1 MSKILSE
8 NFRLLPNPKP
18 VRPGQYA
25 EKGRAEILSL
35 DALSRVRVEITSWPG
50 YRPTELRRLDGLA
63 SATGVRSILYKDE
76 GSRFGLGSFKA
87 LGGAYA
93 VASLL
98 QGAVAAR
105 TGTRP
110 STAMLAAGNLREV
123 TSNITVTCATDGNH
137 GRSVAW
143 GAQKFGCRCV
153 IYVHPGVSQGR
164 REAITSYGAE
174 IKVVSGTYDEA
185 VRLAADDAARNGW
198 QVVSDTSYE
207 GYTDI
212 PRDVMQGYG
221 VIMDEVIDQ
230 LPDGKIPSHV
240 FVQGGVGGLAAS
252 ICSYLWERFGETA
265 PLFFVAEPEKACCLL
280 LSAEAGRPTADHGP
294 LDTIMAGLACGEI
307 SVLAWSVLDEG
318 ADGFIS
324 IQDESAA
331 ETMRILSDGR
341 FGDGQ
346 VVAGESAVA
355 GLAAML
361 LAANDPASRRLLELD
376 ENSVVL
382 VIGTEGATDPV
393 VYSSIVGRSA
403 ESVVPGWTSG
413 PKYGGG
419 RGAAISA
426 IIGAGNGDCHRRR
439 R

>member
-1 MSKILSE
+1 MAKILSE
-8 NFRLLPNPKP
+8 NFRLLPNPKL
-18 VRPGQYA
+18 VRRGPYA
-25 EKGRAEILSL
+25 AKGRAEILSL
-35 DALSRVRVEITSWPG
+35 VALSRARAEITSWPG

-63 SATGVRSILYKDE
+63 SEVGIRSILYKDE
-76 GSRFGLGSFKA
+76 GARFGLGSFKA

-110 STAMLAAGNLREV
+110 SMAMLATGRFREI
-123 TSNITVTCATDGNH
+123 TSDITVTCATDGNH

-143 GAQKFGCRCV
+143 GARKFGCGCI
-153 IYVHPGVSQGR
+153 IYVHSGVSEGR
-164 REAITSYGAE
+164 REAIASYGAE
-174 IKVVSGTYDEA
+174 VNVVSGTYDEA
-185 VRLAADDAARNGW
+185 VRKAAEDAARHRW

-221 VIMDEVIDQ
+221 VIMDEIVDQ
-230 LPDGKIPSHV
+230 LPDGKLPSHV

-252 ICSYLWERFGETA
+252 VCSYLWERYGETA
-265 PLFFVAEPEKACCLL
+265 PLFFVAEPEKARCLL
-280 LSAEAGRPTADHGP
+280 LSAEAGRPTADHGA
-294 LDTIMAGLACGEI
+294 LDTIMAGLACGEV

-318 ADGFIS
+318 TDGFIS

-331 ETMRILSDGR
+331 ETMRILADGR
-341 FGDGQ
+341 FGDSP

-355 GLAAML
+355 GLAAVL
-361 LAANDPASRRLLELD
+361 LAADDPASRRLLKLN

-382 VIGTEGATDPV
+382 VIGTEGATDPA
-393 VYSSIVGRSA
+393 VYGSIVGRSA
-403 ESVVPGWTSG
+403 ESVVPGWTSAQNAR
-413 PKYGGG
+413 PKT
-419 RGAAISA
+419 
-426 IIGAGNGDCHRRR
+426 DHR
-439 R
+439 

>member
-8 NFRLLPNPKP
+8 SFHLLPNPKP
-18 VRPGQYA
+18 ARRGEYS
-25 EKGRAEILSL
+25 EKGRAKILSL
-35 DALSRVRVEITSWPG
+35 DALSRARIEIASWSG

-63 SATGVRSILYKDE
+63 SAAGVCSILYKDE
-76 GSRFGLGSFKA
+76 GGRFGLGSFKA

-110 STAMLAAGNLREV
+110 STAMLAEGKLRAV

-153 IYVHPGVSQGR
+153 IYVHAGVSQGR
-164 REAITSYGAE
+164 REAIASYGAKIE
-174 IKVVSGTYDEA
+174 VVSGTYDDA
-185 VRLAADDAARNGW
+185 VRQAAEDAARNGW

-230 LPDGKIPSHV
+230 LPNGKIPSHV
-240 FVQGGVGGLAAS
+240 FIQGGVGGLAAS

-265 PLFFVAEPEKACCLL
+265 PLFFVAEPEKARCLL
-280 LSAEAGRPTADHGP
+280 LSAEAGRLTSDHGA
-294 LDTIMAGLACGEI
+294 LDTIMAGLACGEV

-331 ETMRILSDGR
+331 ETMRILADGR
-341 FGDGQ
+341 FGDDP

-361 LAANDPASRRLLELD
+361 LSAGDLASRRLLKLD

-382 VIGTEGATDPV
+382 VIGTEGATDPA
-393 VYSSIVGRSA
+393 VYASIVGRSA
-403 ESVVPGWTSG
+403 GSVVPGWASG
-413 PKYGGG
+413 TRSEADDRP
-419 RGAAISA
+419 ATNSS
-426 IIGAGNGDCHRRR
+426 RRSPG
-439 R
+439 